1 MALAASAAAA
11 FLLPHSP
18 SGLRGL
24 LAGAG
29 PVAPLIALA
38 AWILLTPAMFPGTV
52 LAAASGLAFGAVRR
66 LATRARRSRS
76 PAVSPRSPLARTAA
90 PPAGRS
96 VSCNASRGSPAAR
109 RYWSGAGS
117 PPSSQRA

>member
-1 MALAASAAAA
+1 MPWRRVVGLIVVAVAASGAA
-11 FLLPHSP
+11 FLLPHTP

-29 PVAPLIALA
+29 PAAPLIALA

-52 LAAASGLAFGAVRR
+52 LAA
-66 LATRARRSRS
+66 
-76 PAVSPRSPLARTAA
+76 PAM
-90 PPAGRS
+90 
-96 VSCNASRGSPAAR
+96 
-109 RYWSGAGS
+109 RYCSGAGS